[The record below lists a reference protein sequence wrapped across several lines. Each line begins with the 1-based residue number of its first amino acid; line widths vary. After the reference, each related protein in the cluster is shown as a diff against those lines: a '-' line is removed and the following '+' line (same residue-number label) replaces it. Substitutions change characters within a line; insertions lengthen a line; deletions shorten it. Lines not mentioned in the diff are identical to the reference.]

1 MCSNSCNSERDAT
14 APHNDILCP
23 SARPEMAGAVLHGI
37 VGGTVAAPRIG
48 YLVEP
53 QPVTDALLALAN
65 PVSPTEV
72 FRFAA
77 PCAGAACVHFDG
89 ASCRLATRVVELL
102 PSVVDSLPPCR
113 IRPQC
118 RWWQQEGRAAC
129 LRCPGVVSE
138 TCNASPLINLVA
150 APG

>member
-1 MCSNSCNSERDAT
+1 MCSSSCSSEGDAT
-14 APHNDILCP
+14 APNNEILCP

-37 VGGTVAAPRIG
+37 VGGTVAAPRVG

-77 PCAGAACVHFDG
+77 PCAGSACVHFDG
-89 ASCRLATRVVELL
+89 ANCRLATRVVELL

-150 APG
+150 APA